1 MKKLLT
7 LMLLLSSFAF
17 VPSTNA
23 ANLKTNAALNNP
35 QLRIQIGQR
44 RRHRRDWD
52 RDRDRDYAYGNRIGY
67 GRTWTVDV
75 QRGFHTYRETYQMI
89 DGRRVLVSRVRL
101 Y

>member
-17 VPSTNA
+17 VPMTKA
-23 ANLKTNAALNNP
+23 ANLKTSAALNNP

-44 RRHRRDWD
+44 RRHRRDW
-52 RDRDRDYAYGNRIGY
+52 RDRDDYAYGDRVGY
-67 GRTWTVDV
+67 GRTWTVNV
-75 QRGFHTYRETYQMI
+75 QRGFHTYQETYQMI
-89 DGRRVLVSRVRL
+89 DGRRVLISRVRL

>member
-17 VPSTNA
+17 VPLTKA
-23 ANLKTNAALNNP
+23 ANLKTSAALNNP
-35 QLRIQIGQR
+35 QQLRIQIGHR
-44 RRHRRDWD
+44 RYRRHRRDWD
-52 RDRDRDYAYGNRIGY
+52 DYAYGNRVGY

-75 QRGFHTYRETYQMI
+75 QRGFRTYRETYQMI
-89 DGRRVLVSRVRL
+89 DGRRVLISRVRL

>member
-7 LMLLLSSFAF
+7 LALLFSSFAF
-17 VPSTNA
+17 VPSSKA
-23 ANLKTNAALNNP
+23 ANLKTSAVLNNP

-52 RDRDRDYAYGNRIGY
+52 DYAYGNRVGY

-89 DGRRVLVSRVRL
+89 DGQRVLISRVRL